1 MLVFKFIMAIFP
13 FVREMLFPG
22 KSTKEILKENKLAV
36 ALAVMLGLSGM
47 FNYYMVKR
55 VYEIAM
61 ERKSEREAH
70 AAATKPPEPPAIAA
84 SVAASAIASSASA
97 AETDK
102 KTQDE
107 LRDRLNGIFGK

>member
-22 KSTKEILKENKLAV
+22 KSTKEIVKENKLAV
-36 ALAVMLGLSGM
+36 ALAIMLGLSGS

-61 ERKSEREAH
+61 ERKSDHAAREA
-70 AAATKPPEPPAIAA
+70 AKASEP
-84 SVAASAIASSASA
+84 AASAASA
-97 AETDK
+97 PALAASPADDTK
-102 KTQDE
+102 KAQDD
-107 LRDRLNGIFGK
+107 LRDRLTDIFSK